1 MANYEL
7 NVKINGVEQSVSS
20 IGQLEQA
27 LTDTNQQ
34 LQQVDQNSQA
44 FTQLN
49 NQAQEVSTTFT
60 KVSKEATGVTNNLG
74 KIKASTDNLNQ
85 AVTAGAGLATEL
97 QEAGQNTQ
105 VLGNQINGTTQRA
118 SSLRAELRQIT
129 QELQKLEPGSQR
141 FQELSVRAGELRDTI
156 GDTNTV
162 VSALAGN
169 TTERLGTAL
178 SGVVN
183 VGITGLQG
191 VVGGMQLFGVESERA
206 REIMEKLQ
214 GLLFLTQ
221 AIQGLGALPDSIAAI
236 RAGLQSLTGAR
247 QADIAAQ
254 KTQAV
259 TDIVETATTA
269 ANTGANAV
277 NTAGVRAHSTAVV
290 ADALATEG
298 ATVATRGFTAALAAN
313 PIGLIVVGLTTLI
326 STLFFFSDSTGEA
339 TEETDRYADSLNQL
353 EENTNRYIETVRES
367 ARVQIELA
375 RLRGDEAL
383 ASELTVKAL
392 QKEVDA
398 RKIQLDEIKS
408 DLEDQLDTREDLLR
422 KYLVK
427 EESITNVSLATV
439 ADNTRVNLNI
449 QDVAFQEFYK
459 KRQEDDEAAY
469 QKRREA
475 LLNNT
480 AEVVRILESQL
491 KLDPDNKE
499 LKTLLDKYSKTSGDI
514 TKLNNDITLENE
526 REVQRR
532 IEQAKRQRE
541 KEKQEREQAVEDYK
555 RSLDEIKSAQEQN
568 DLELQKLRVKSGERI
583 IIDRQGNNERILG
596 VNEALLVL
604 ELEAEQKAIEEKQ
617 KLREEEINTTS
628 ALTKKQK
635 DAQIASLREQ
645 TKIELETLKT
655 LNDERR
661 QLALKTDTEELK
673 RAQDKADKLR
683 TINTILQTEIAF
695 GDQST
700 TDLREELAIREEE
713 LFIRISD
720 ARVKRQLEDRNKDF
734 SFEVEFNGKKF
745 TNYEE
750 YLNARD
756 AKEQELQARR
766 EQLQIQQLQAER
778 QLRIDNFTQVIT
790 DEFGI
795 EETIRQ
801 QAYTKKREDIEA
813 QYQQDLVDA
822 AGNAQLI
829 LAAEKKKNDA
839 IIQANKDANKQI
851 AQIALDRA
859 ESIYKQEVSDLDK
872 LLAEKKITEQQYTE
886 QRKKAEEEVSEARID
901 YNKLANSG
909 ELSQSSALYQQKLNA
924 EEEYQTKVLEIKD
937 EFRAKDAER
946 EKTTS
951 DSIIQNKLDNW
962 NNALQIAQQFADGLG
977 AINDLI
983 TQSENQALTQ
993 QNEQRAASTQQQ
1005 IDSSYAALEQELAQS
1020 NLTEEQKQERREALQ
1035 KQNENLV
1042 KQSNAFID
1050 SENRKFAKKQFE
1062 RQKAL
1067 NIVNALIAGAQ
1078 SVLQGIATFGPPPS
1092 PLGIAS
1098 IVAAGIITAAQ
1109 VAAIASQK
1117 FDGGSSGS
1125 GTAMSASIP
1134 DTTSTATSQANN
1146 LAQIS
1151 SAGGFTGFNE
1161 NVTGNPQNQPGS
1173 TGFTSG
1179 GQRVYVLESDITAT
1193 QDRVRVLES
1202 NSTFG

>member
-60 KVSKEATGVTNNLG
+60 QVAKEATGLTNNLG

-129 QELQKLEPGSQR
+129 QELQNLEPGSQR
-141 FQELSVRAGELRDTI
+141 FQELSVRAGQLRDTI

-162 VSALAGN
+162 VTALAGN
-169 TTERLGTAL
+169 TAERLGTAL

-254 KTQAV
+254 QTQAA
-259 TDIVETATTA
+259 TDIAETATTV

-290 ADALATEG
+290 ADAVATEG

-313 PIGLIVVGLTTLI
+313 PIGLIVIGLTTLI

-353 EENTNRYIETVRES
+353 EEDTNRYIETVRES

-398 RKIQLDEIKS
+398 RKNQLDEIKS
-408 DLEDQLDTREDLLR
+408 DLEDQLDSREDILR

-427 EESITNVSLATV
+427 EESLTNVSLATV

-459 KRQEDDEAAY
+459 KRQEEDEAAY

-480 AEVVRILESQL
+480 QEVVRILQNQL
-491 KLDPDNKE
+491 KLDPGNKE
-499 LKTLLDKYSKTSGDI
+499 LKTLLDNYSKTSGAI
-514 TKLNNDITLENE
+514 NKLNNDITLENE
-526 REVQRR
+526 RETQRR

-617 KLREEEINTTS
+617 KLREEEINAVS

-635 DAQIASLREQ
+635 DAQISSLREQ
-645 TKIELETLKT
+645 TKMTK
-655 LNDERR
+655 
-661 QLALKTDTEELK
+661 EE
-673 RAQDKADKLR
+673 
-683 TINTILQTEIAF
+683 
-695 GDQST
+695 
-700 TDLREELAIREEE
+700 
-713 LFIRISD
+713 
-720 ARVKRQLEDRNKDF
+720 
-734 SFEVEFNGKKF
+734 
-745 TNYEE
+745 
-750 YLNARD
+750 
-756 AKEQELQARR
+756 
-766 EQLQIQQLQAER
+766 
-778 QLRIDNFTQVIT
+778 
-790 DEFGI
+790 
-795 EETIRQ
+795 
-801 QAYTKKREDIEA
+801 
-813 QYQQDLVDA
+813 
-822 AGNAQLI
+822 
-829 LAAEKKKNDA
+829 
-839 IIQANKDANKQI
+839 
-851 AQIALDRA
+851 
-859 ESIYKQEVSDLDK
+859 
-872 LLAEKKITEQQYTE
+872 
-886 QRKKAEEEVSEARID
+886 
-901 YNKLANSG
+901 
-909 ELSQSSALYQQKLNA
+909 
-924 EEEYQTKVLEIKD
+924 
-937 EFRAKDAER
+937 
-946 EKTTS
+946 
-951 DSIIQNKLDNW
+951 
-962 NNALQIAQQFADGLG
+962 
-977 AINDLI
+977 
-983 TQSENQALTQ
+983 
-993 QNEQRAASTQQQ
+993 
-1005 IDSSYAALEQELAQS
+1005 
-1020 NLTEEQKQERREALQ
+1020 
-1035 KQNENLV
+1035 
-1042 KQSNAFID
+1042 
-1050 SENRKFAKKQFE
+1050 
-1062 RQKAL
+1062 
-1067 NIVNALIAGAQ
+1067 
-1078 SVLQGIATFGPPPS
+1078 
-1092 PLGIAS
+1092 
-1098 IVAAGIITAAQ
+1098 
-1109 VAAIASQK
+1109 
-1117 FDGGSSGS
+1117 
-1125 GTAMSASIP
+1125 
-1134 DTTSTATSQANN
+1134 
-1146 LAQIS
+1146 
-1151 SAGGFTGFNE
+1151 
-1161 NVTGNPQNQPGS
+1161 
-1173 TGFTSG
+1173 
-1179 GQRVYVLESDITAT
+1179 
-1193 QDRVRVLES
+1193 
-1202 NSTFG
+1202 